1 MKRNMHAADRIVRA
15 VLAAAAVWLA
25 IAVGA
30 GTVGGVIALVFA
42 AIMAATAISGF
53 CPLYLLPAAS
63 AGAGSWP
70 EPGRDGR
77 ARVGPATAWGCC
89 RVSLGACDVPPRSGW
104 LRAASRSITSPR
116 YRQPRE
122 GHNEHLPVRSIAVGL
137 TVGVWRRQMWPP
149 RNG

>member
-53 CPLYLLPAAS
+53 CPLYCCSAAS

-77 ARVGPATAWGCC
+77 ARVGRPPRGDAAWSAWAPAT
-89 RVSLGACDVPPRSGW
+89 SG
-104 LRAASRSITSPR
+104 RGQGGSGGVAVDHQSEV
-116 YRQPRE
+116 RQPRE
-122 GHNEHLPVRSIAVGL
+122 GHNEHLPVKSITVGL
-137 TVGVWRRQMWPP
+137 TVGVWRRQM
-149 RNG
+149 